1 LAAVQEGNNFLIVYM
16 LTKRQGEIL
25 KTIIQ
30 EYTQTATP
38 VSSSLLKEKY
48 QLDYSSATIRNDM
61 LKLEEEG
68 FLVKPHISA
77 GRIPSDKGY
86 RYFIDNLMRERD
98 LSPGYQKKLEL
109 EILKLKARNARM
121 ERTTAKLLSSMS
133 QCLAISGLID
143 KREYYDFGIHN
154 LLETPEL
161 SNMDDLSKLTMA
173 LDLID
178 ENVDKILE
186 KIKGDETEIFVG
198 KENPLKEIQNCSMV
212 VSPYRLKSGERGLV
226 AVIGPKR
233 MKYDRNKG
241 LVNFIKKILG
251 TETFALAVI
260 FSGSGWY
267 II

>member
-1 LAAVQEGNNFLIVYM
+1 M
-16 LTKRQGEIL
+16 LSERQGEIL
-25 KTIIQ
+25 KIIIR
-30 EYTQTATP
+30 EYTQTAVP
-38 VSSSLLKEKY
+38 VSSTLLKEKY
-48 QLDYSSATIRNDM
+48 QPNYSSATIRNDM
-61 LKLEEEG
+61 LRLEEEG
-68 FLVKPHISA
+68 FLLKPYVSA

-86 RYFIDNLMRERD
+86 RYFINNLMKERD

-109 EILKLKARNARM
+109 EILKLKAKNARM

-133 QCLAISGLID
+133 RCLAISGLIE
-143 KREYYDFGIHN
+143 KKEYYDFGIHN
-154 LLETPEL
+154 LLETPEF

-233 MKYDRNKG
+233 MKYDKNKG

-251 TETFALAVI
+251 SETVALLFM
-260 FSGSGWY
+260 FSGLGWY
-267 II
+267 MI